1 MRSKNLWKGMRG
13 LPEEAKK
20 GITVKVDAALH
31 AEVRQYIE
39 EHNMTMGEFVAAAL
53 ASELHPKTQEE
64 EKEMGPMRT
73 LAFQVPEELFWKI
86 KDYLKRNHMT
96 QKDFVLGLIERE
108 LERDL
113 AAHESLEGAA
123 GAAGDAAEGAG
134 KPGQEAGQGPEPME
148 PGGDLLEAELEAVSR
163 ELEALA
169 GQGAPEGA
177 FGEPEPVEE
186 GGIDVEDGEGS
197 GAEGEDE
204 DESEAEGED
213 EDEEEGMGFSM
224 GM

>member
-39 EHNMTMGEFVAAAL
+39 EHNMTMAEFVAAAL

>member
-39 EHNMTMGEFVAAAL
+39 EHNMTMAEFVAAAL

-148 PGGDLLEAELEAVSR
+148 PGGDLLEAVSGEPSLE
-163 ELEALA
+163 
-169 GQGAPEGA
+169 GQGQPPPEGPGTGGY
-177 FGEPEPVEE
+177 GEADTHRM
-186 GGIDVEDGEGS
+186 G
-197 GAEGEDE
+197 
-204 DESEAEGED
+204 
-213 EDEEEGMGFSM
+213 GMGL
-224 GM
+224 